1 MNSPAMKARVLT
13 LDHDLSA
20 LVPQETTLLSYDE
33 HWLSLD
39 GQDVRGDRRLVDA
52 AAPDGGRR
60 LAGEELPARVT
71 RVSES

>member
-13 LDHDLSA
+13 LDHEPSA

-39 GQDVRGDRRLVDA
+39 DRMFV
-52 AAPDGGRR
+52 
-60 LAGEELPARVT
+60 VT
-71 RVSES
+71 GVL